1 MAIGQY
7 IELWSLIAKHGA
19 HAQPRRHS
27 FGNGPRTSAT
37 RRRRRTGPSFLV
49 NAPSHVPS
57 NYATEQLQSPPR
69 CKFFIWSVLLGRC
82 WTPHRLQQH
91 GLQNSGP
98 CALCLQMSETIHH
111 LLLTCVFSKKSMVQ
125 ATTAGW
131 ISGSH
136 PWAGLLPRRVD
147 RISETCPQRL
157 AQGV

>member
-111 LLLTCVFSKKSMVQ
+111 LLLTCVFSKKV
-125 ATTAGW
+125 W
-131 ISGSH
+131 FR
-136 PWAGLLPRRVD
+136 LLRRVGFQVLTPGQD
-147 RISETCPQRL
+147 CYL
-157 AQGV
+157 AEWIASRKRVHKD